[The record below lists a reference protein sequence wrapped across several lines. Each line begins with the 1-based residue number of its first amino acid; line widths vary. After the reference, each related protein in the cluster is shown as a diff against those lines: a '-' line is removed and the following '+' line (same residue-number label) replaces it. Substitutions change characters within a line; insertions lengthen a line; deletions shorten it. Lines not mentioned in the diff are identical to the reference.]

1 VTTLP
6 SEAAAPEREPPER
19 LPRFDRVERALHWA
33 TAALVFVLLVT
44 AAVLYFGEL
53 ATFVGRRELVRRVHV
68 VCGLLLPV
76 PLLLALAG
84 RWGRGLLADIRAFNR
99 WDADDRRWLRS
110 WGRDPGVRL
119 SKFNPGQKLNAAFV
133 GGAFGVMLVT
143 GSIMHWFDPF
153 PLSWRTGAT
162 FVHDWTSI
170 ALALVI
176 AGHIRMALGDRDA
189 LRGMVRGWVPSEWGR
204 RHRPR
209 WYEDQTGRRASGA
222 AGETHRVGALHR
234 GPGVAGGP
242 GA

>member
-1 VTTLP
+1 MTTLP
-6 SEAAAPEREPPER
+6 SEPAAPGREPPAPCPNGVPER
-19 LPRFDRVERALHWA
+19 LPRFDGVERALHWT
-33 TAALVFVLLVT
+33 TAGLVFVLLFT

-53 ATFVGRRELVRRVHV
+53 STLVGRRELVRQVHV

-76 PLLLALAG
+76 PLLLAVAG
-84 RWGRGLLADIRAFNR
+84 RWGRGVLADLRAFNR

-110 WGRDPGVRL
+110 RGRDPGVRL
-119 SKFNPGQKLNAAFV
+119 AKFNPGQKLNAAFV

-143 GSIMHWFDPF
+143 GSIMHWFEPF

-176 AGHIRMALGDRDA
+176 VGHIRMALVDRDA
-189 LRGMVRGWVPSEWGR
+189 LRSMVRGWVPGDWAR

-209 WYEDQTGRRASGA
+209 WYEELTGEEAVRRSG
-222 AGETHRVGALHR
+222 
-234 GPGVAGGP
+234 
-242 GA
+242 